1 MRENQQIVST
11 RRRLGLGVAAVL
23 ALAACGSSSNRYLA
37 NRDEKVYLRVPS
49 SWHNINL
56 SDTFSDR
63 LTQSS
68 SEAKVI
74 SKTVVTPQT
83 GALEQKDLDG
93 QSPFATMTVYETT
106 GQLNQLL
113 SASLARKVGL
123 VSFDPLLPDTA
134 DKDLAEVISFDPK
147 PPNAT
152 IAGSRVVY
160 RTRSDAKTDWQLTVN
175 LSTYFDPSA
184 SRLYALEVVCS
195 TKCYDKVSGQI
206 DKIVNSWRI
215 GS

>member
-1 MRENQQIVST
+1 
-11 RRRLGLGVAAVL
+11 
-23 ALAACGSSSNRYLA
+23 
-37 NRDEKVYLRVPS
+37 
-49 SWHNINL
+49 
-56 SDTFSDR
+56 
-63 LTQSS
+63 
-68 SEAKVI
+68 VI

-83 GALEQKDLDG
+83 DALEQKDLDG

-113 SASLARKVGL
+113 SASLARKIGL

-134 DKDLAEVISFDPK
+134 DKDLAEVIAFDPK
-147 PPNAT
+147 PTNAS

-184 SRLYALEVVCS
+184 SRLYALEVICS
-195 TKCYDKVSGQI
+195 TTCYDKVSGQI

-215 GS
+215 G